1 MTDNYEWEK
10 SQEQQTLNDTTPFV
24 EKQWNYIT
32 DLNNGAYSNSS
43 GTTLVQFNC
52 QNIYNSRK
60 FVSADMF
67 FVLPITLAYQ
77 INQLNTSTSAY
88 DINDPTTNSF
98 PYWALLA
105 LKNNNANLI
114 HQAEIIVEDKTLEQL
129 MSHIN
134 ITSHFQMMSRFS
146 QDDLKHYGSSLGF
159 RELDN
164 YKSMKWNGKGTA
176 PGTFSTT
183 KKSGNGMTNNR
194 IFSEDPVGYSSGE
207 QMLINQVANT
217 GVINDTLRRKLDK
230 YSILNGGN
238 YNNFYGDNNAD
249 LTYLVNAQQL
259 AKEYQ
264 PKVEI
269 VGNVV
274 YYTDYCVIRLKDL
287 YNSIEKMPLLRRWNA
302 KINIYVNTG
311 VCSVDVTKDTG
322 QVNYSYN
329 FDGANT
335 TFNNTCPFTINH
347 MDLMPALAANPGD
360 RFKITAGLFIKQAQP
375 ITINGINAN
384 WSNGS
389 NLQTCRLYYSQQLLD
404 PRDAE
409 IYVEKN
415 RNKSVVFRTMIF
427 NQDTNIIGGTNFSR
441 LLNAGIKN
449 PIGLLIVPFIAKGLY
464 NNGVNVNSVANN
476 FSQYQSPFDTA
487 PSTTNPISLIDV
499 NASIGGVNVRQA
511 VMSYNYEHFLQ
522 EIANVDSLTSTDWGI
537 SNGLINQDYWEQAY
551 RCYYL
556 ALDRCNPADK
566 KLGRS
571 LSVSFI
577 NNSNVAIDVM
587 YFIFYNKEIF
597 VDVQTGLISE

>member
-10 SQEQQTLNDTTPFV
+10 SQEQQTLDDTTPFV
-24 EKQWNYIT
+24 EKQWNSIT

-67 FVLPITLAYQ
+67 FVLPITMCYQ
-77 INQLNTSTSAY
+77 INQLNSSTSVY
-88 DINDPTTNSF
+88 DLTDPTTNSF
-98 PYWALLA
+98 PWWALMA

-134 ITSHFQMMSRFS
+134 VTSHFQMMSRFS
-146 QDDLKHYGSSLGF
+146 QDDLKHYGPSLGL
-159 RELDN
+159 RDLDN
-164 YKSMKWNGKGTA
+164 YKSMRWNGKGSTA
-176 PGTFSTT
+176 YTAG
-183 KKSGNGMTNNR
+183 KKAGNGLTNNK
-194 IFSEDPVGYSSGE
+194 IFSDDPAGYSSGE
-207 QMLINQVANT
+207 QMNINQIVNN
-217 GVINDTLRRKLDK
+217 GVINDSLRKKLDR
-230 YSILNGGN
+230 YAILNGVN
-238 YNNFYGDNNAD
+238 NNNFYGDSNAD
-249 LTYLVNAQQL
+249 LSYLVNASQL

-311 VCSVDVTKDTG
+311 VCSVDVFKENG
-322 QVNYSYN
+322 AANYSYN

-335 TFNNTCPFTINH
+335 TFNNTCPFVINH
-347 MDLMPALAANPGD
+347 MDLLPALSANGGNQ
-360 RFKITAGLFIKQAQP
+360 FKITAGLFIKQSQP
-375 ITINGINAN
+375 VTINGINAN
-384 WSNGS
+384 WSNTS

-415 RNKSVVFRTMIF
+415 RSKSVVFRTMIF
-427 NQDTNIIGGTNFSR
+427 NQDANIGTGTNFSR

-449 PIGLLIVPFIAKGLY
+449 PIGLLIVPLIAKGLY
-464 NNGVNVNSVANN
+464 NNGVNSNAVANN
-476 FSQYQSPFDTA
+476 FSQYQSPFDTCPA
-487 PSTTNPISLIDV
+487 TTNCLSLIDV

-511 VMSYNYEHFLQ
+511 VMSYNYENFLE
-522 EIANVDSLTSTDWGI
+522 EIINVDSLTSTDWGI
-537 SNGLINQDYWEQAY
+537 SNGLLNQDYWENAF

-556 ALDRCNPADK
+556 ALDRSNPADK

-577 NNSNVAIDVM
+577 NNSNCAIDVM

>member
-10 SQEQQTLNDTTPFV
+10 SQEQQTLDDTTPFV
-24 EKQWNYIT
+24 EKQWNSIT

-67 FVLPITLAYQ
+67 FVLPITMCYQ
-77 INQLNTSTSAY
+77 INQLNSSTSVY
-88 DINDPTTNSF
+88 DLTDPTTNSF
-98 PYWALLA
+98 PWWALMA

-134 ITSHFQMMSRFS
+134 VTSHFQMMSRFS
-146 QDDLKHYGSSLGF
+146 QDDLKHYGPSLGL
-159 RELDN
+159 RDLDN
-164 YKSMKWNGKGTA
+164 YKSMRWNGKGSTA
-176 PGTFSTT
+176 YTAG
-183 KKSGNGMTNNR
+183 KKAGNGLTNNK
-194 IFSEDPVGYSSGE
+194 IFGDDPAGYSSGE
-207 QMLINQVANT
+207 QMNINQIVNN
-217 GVINDTLRRKLDK
+217 GVINDSLRKKLDR
-230 YSILNGGN
+230 YAILNGVN
-238 YNNFYGDNNAD
+238 NNNFYGDSNAD
-249 LTYLVNAQQL
+249 LSYLVNASQL

-311 VCSVDVTKDTG
+311 ICSVDVFKEAG
-322 QVNYSYN
+322 AANYSYN

-335 TFNNTCPFTINH
+335 TFNNTCPFVINH
-347 MDLMPALAANPGD
+347 MDLLPALSANGGNQ
-360 RFKITAGLFIKQAQP
+360 FKITAGLFIKQSQP
-375 ITINGINAN
+375 VTINGINAN
-384 WSNGS
+384 WSNTS

-415 RNKSVVFRTMIF
+415 RSKSVVFRTMIF
-427 NQDTNIIGGTNFSR
+427 NQDANIGTGTNFSR

-449 PIGLLIVPFIAKGLY
+449 PIGLLIVPLIAKGLY
-464 NNGVNVNSVANN
+464 NNGVNSNAVANN
-476 FSQYQSPFDTA
+476 FSQYQSPFDTCPA
-487 PSTTNPISLIDV
+487 TTNCLSLIDV

-511 VMSYNYEHFLQ
+511 VMSYNYENFLE
-522 EIANVDSLTSTDWGI
+522 EIINVDSLTSTDWGI
-537 SNGLINQDYWEQAY
+537 SNGLLNQDYWENAF

-556 ALDRCNPADK
+556 ALDRSNPADK

-577 NNSNVAIDVM
+577 NNSNCAIDVM